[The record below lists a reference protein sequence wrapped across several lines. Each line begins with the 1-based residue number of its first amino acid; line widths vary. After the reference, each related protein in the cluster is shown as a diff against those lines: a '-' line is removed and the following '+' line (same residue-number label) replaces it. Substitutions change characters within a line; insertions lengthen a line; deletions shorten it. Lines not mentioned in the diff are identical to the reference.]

1 MMAVIVSVLL
11 SFSYLTESESEEE
24 GQLEDLW
31 SKLSAHSNTAPGD
44 ARNRLVSTPTTCA
57 ASNLELYRPISELV
71 GLRLLEQKDP

>member
-31 SKLSAHSNTAPGD
+31 SKLSAHSNTAP
-44 ARNRLVSTPTTCA
+44 
-57 ASNLELYRPISELV
+57 
-71 GLRLLEQKDP
+71 